1 MRLLSLITACAMGL
15 FALAPSARAEEK
27 ADALATVAKATA
39 TVEALRR
46 DEHFPDYWQ
55 PSLAHAR
62 AVLIVPS
69 FYKAGFFIGGAY
81 GNGVLLVRNDAG
93 IFSPPAFYR
102 MAAGSLGLQFGA
114 EEREIMYMIMSE
126 TGLRAIMEDKF
137 KVGAGINLAIAT
149 FGGGAE
155 AATTSA
161 GGVDIVAFSHAA
173 GAFGG
178 GAIEGAGL
186 EIRDD
191 WNHAVYGAN
200 AAPKSILFDRRY
212 QLPQSEPLINALM
225 QASGPMPAA
234 GQPVTAPTGTAG
246 TPVAQ
251 QPMQPQTMPPVQA
264 APAPTVETQSLD
276 APSQAPVTS
285 APAPAAAPTPAPA
298 KSSTSGQPVQ
308 LVPQTGNN
316 LQ

>member
-1 MRLLSLITACAMGL
+1 MRFLTLIAAFAVSLMSLSLG
-15 FALAPSARAEEK
+15 ARAEEK
-27 ADALATVAKATA
+27 ADALATVAKAAA

-55 PSLAHAR
+55 PSLAQAR
-62 AVLIVPS
+62 AVLIIPS

-93 IFSPPAFYR
+93 AFSPPAFYR
-102 MAAGSLGLQFGA
+102 MAAGSLGLQVGA

-126 TGLRAIMEDKF
+126 TGLKAVMEDKF
-137 KVGAGINLAIAT
+137 KVGAGVNLAIAT

-178 GAIEGAGL
+178 GAIEGAGI
-186 EIRDD
+186 EVRDD
-191 WNHAVYGAN
+191 WNHAVYGATAN
-200 AAPKSILFDRRY
+200 PKAIVFDRRY
-212 QLPQSEPLINALM
+212 QLPQADLLINALV
-225 QASGPMPAA
+225 QASGVMPTN
-234 GQPVTAPTGTAG
+234 QTNQSAPYSGTSG

-251 QPMQPQTMPPVQA
+251 DPAPMPPVTA
-264 APAPTVETQSLD
+264 APTTTVETQSLD
-276 APSQAPVTS
+276 APAQAPVQS
-285 APAPAAAPTPAPA
+285 QPVQPQPMQARPAP
-298 KSSTSGQPVQ
+298 SSTSGQPVQ
-308 LVPQTGNN
+308 LVPQTGTS

>member
-1 MRLLSLITACAMGL
+1 MSLSLG
-15 FALAPSARAEEK
+15 ARAEEK

-55 PSLAHAR
+55 PSLARAR
-62 AVLIVPS
+62 AVLIIPS

-81 GNGVLLVRNDAG
+81 GNGVLLVRNDSGA
-93 IFSPPAFYR
+93 FSPPAFYR
-102 MAAGSLGLQFGA
+102 MAAGSLGLQVGA

-126 TGLRAIMEDKF
+126 TGLKAVMEDKF
-137 KVGAGINLAIAT
+137 KVGAGVNLAIAT

-178 GAIEGAGL
+178 GAIEGAGI

-191 WNHAVYGAN
+191 WNHAVYGATAN
-200 AAPKSILFDRRY
+200 PKAILFDRRY
-212 QLPQSEPLINALM
+212 QLPQADPLINALV
-225 QASGPMPAA
+225 QASGVVPTNQSNQATPAPYN
-234 GQPVTAPTGTAG
+234 GNTV

-251 QPMQPQTMPPVQA
+251 DPAPMPPVTA
-264 APAPTVETQSLD
+264 APTPSVETQSLD
-276 APSQAPVTS
+276 APTQAPMQ
-285 APAPAAAPTPAPA
+285 AQPMQAQPAP
-298 KSSTSGQPVQ
+298 SSTTGQPVQ
-308 LVPQTGNN
+308 LVPQTGTN

>member
-1 MRLLSLITACAMGL
+1 MRVLTLIAAFAVGLMSLSSG
-15 FALAPSARAEEK
+15 ARAEEK

-55 PSLAHAR
+55 PSLAQAR

-81 GNGVLLVRNDAG
+81 GNGVLLVRNDSGA
-93 IFSPPAFYR
+93 FSPPAFYR
-102 MAAGSLGLQFGA
+102 MAAGSLGLQVGA
-114 EEREIMYMIMSE
+114 EEREIMYMIMTE
-126 TGLRAIMEDKF
+126 TGLKAVMEDKF
-137 KVGAGINLAIAT
+137 KIGAGVNLSIAT

-178 GAIEGAGL
+178 GAIEGAGI
-186 EIRDD
+186 EIRQD
-191 WNHAVYGAN
+191 WNHAVYGATAN
-200 AAPKSILFDRRY
+200 PKAILFDRRY
-212 QLPQSEPLINALM
+212 QLPQADPLINALV
-225 QASGPMPAA
+225 QASGVVPTNQAA
-234 GQPVTAPTGTAG
+234 PQTAPMTN

-251 QPMQPQTMPPVQA
+251 EPAAMPPVTA
-264 APAPTVETQSLD
+264 APSPRVETQSLD
-276 APSQAPVTS
+276 E
-285 APAPAAAPTPAPA
+285 PAPAQTAPAQTAPTQAPA
-298 KSSTSGQPVQ
+298 ASTNGQPVQ
-308 LVPQTGNN
+308 LVPQTGNT